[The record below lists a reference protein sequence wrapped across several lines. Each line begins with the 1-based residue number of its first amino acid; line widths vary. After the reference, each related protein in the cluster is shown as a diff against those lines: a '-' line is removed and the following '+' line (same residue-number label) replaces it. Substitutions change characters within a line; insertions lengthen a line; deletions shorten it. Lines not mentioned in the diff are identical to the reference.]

1 MGHDRCCVIGM
12 LISIPDKLIASS
24 NNTASGQT
32 SSKEFIT
39 EETYSLAFGGSIP
52 AMHITTTKTFFSVL
66 TKFTDKT
73 YI

>member
-1 MGHDRCCVIGM
+1 M
-12 LISIPDKLIASS
+12 LCNWNVDINPRYPDKLIARS

-32 SSKEFIT
+32 SSKEFIK
-39 EETYSLAFGGSIP
+39 EETYSLAFESSIP